1 VSETHN
7 QSFESNM
14 AMSSWIETYTS
25 SLDARD
31 ALTSH
36 PSLSYI
42 APYTRYADHYSN
54 TSHTTSSTPQNN
66 ARQAAKIKDL
76 EQRLRDREEEL
87 RGKTRLLEN
96 TQDEIVSLTL
106 QLNMAEERAERLKG
120 ENEDLVRRWME
131 RMGSEAER
139 MNLGSG
145 F

>member
-1 VSETHN
+1 M
-7 QSFESNM
+7 SN
-14 AMSSWIETYTS
+14 WIEAYAV
-25 SLDARD
+25 SLDRRD
-31 ALTSH
+31 ELTNS

-42 APYTRYADHYSN
+42 TPYTRYADNYTQSGQ
-54 TSHTTSSTPQNN
+54 TSSSTLQNTLRQT
-66 ARQAAKIKDL
+66 ARIKDL

-87 RGKTRLLEN
+87 RAKTRLLEA

-106 QLNMAEERAERLKG
+106 QLNMAEDRAEKMKH
-120 ENEDLVRRWME
+120 ENEELVRRWME

>member
-1 VSETHN
+1 M
-7 QSFESNM
+7 SN
-14 AMSSWIETYTS
+14 WIETYTL
-25 SLDARD
+25 SLDHRD
-31 ALTSH
+31 SLTNS

-42 APYTRYADHYSN
+42 APYTRFADNYCQSGQAP
-54 TSHTTSSTPQNN
+54 SSTPQNSLRQT
-66 ARQAAKIKDL
+66 ARIKDL
-76 EQRLRDREEEL
+76 EQRLRDREEEV

-106 QLNMAEERAERLKG
+106 QLNMAEARAERMKR
-120 ENEDLVRRWME
+120 ENEELVRRWME

>member
-1 VSETHN
+1 
-7 QSFESNM
+7 
-14 AMSSWIETYTS
+14 MSSWIETYTL
-25 SLDARD
+25 SLSARD
-31 ALTSH
+31 SLTTH

-42 APYTRYADHYSN
+42 APYTRYADHYTA
-54 TSHTTSSTPQNN
+54 TSQSTSSTPQTT

-106 QLNMAEERAERLKG
+106 QLNMAEEMAEKLRG
-120 ENEDLVRRWME
+120 ENEELVRRWME

>member
-1 VSETHN
+1 M
-7 QSFESNM
+7 SN
-14 AMSSWIETYTS
+14 WIETYTL
-25 SLDARD
+25 SLDHRD
-31 ALTSH
+31 SLTNSQ
-36 PSLSYI
+36 SLSYI
-42 APYTRYADHYSN
+42 TPYTRFADNYCQSGQAP
-54 TSHTTSSTPQNN
+54 SSTPQNSLRQT
-66 ARQAAKIKDL
+66 ARIKDL

-106 QLNMAEERAERLKG
+106 QLNMAEDRAERMKR

-131 RMGSEAER
+131 RMGCEAER